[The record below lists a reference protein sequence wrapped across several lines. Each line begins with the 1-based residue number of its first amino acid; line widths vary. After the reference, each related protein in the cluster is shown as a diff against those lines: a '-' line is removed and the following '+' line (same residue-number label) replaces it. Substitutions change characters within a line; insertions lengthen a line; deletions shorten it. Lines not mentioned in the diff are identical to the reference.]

1 MTPTS
6 PSGDKSTR
14 GVPILPQISS
24 TSNATSS
31 WSVTRAIGNKRYEIA
46 GLEIGARAN
55 LDSAVYPGLE
65 RLVGVFLTSHPYDGT
80 LVTSGCAQGRVKAAE
95 SVQILPKRGATFP
108 AVRAIAIAS
117 HEHNHAQRCC
127 FWLVTKIVLKPQIL
141 RNKRRNFVSTCES
154 RLNLAASL
162 PEAAHPFCAVD
173 YLPDNN
179 QVDREDDESRQK
191 TDREHY
197 SVLLEIGQCDESDEN
212 SKKDVAQRNRS

>member
-1 MTPTS
+1 MVS
-6 PSGDKSTR
+6 HACHREQQIRNRGLGDRCALEPRFGRLSR
-14 GVPILPQISS
+14 PGAARWRFPYQPPIPW
-24 TSNATSS
+24 N
-31 WSVTRAIGNKRYEIA
+31 
-46 GLEIGARAN
+46 
-55 LDSAVYPGLE
+55 
-65 RLVGVFLTSHPYDGT
+65 

-95 SVQILPKRGATFP
+95 SVQILLKRGATFP

-154 RLNLAASL
+154 RLNLTASL
-162 PEAAHPFCAVD
+162 PEAADPFCAVD

-197 SVLLEIGQCDESDEN
+197 SVLLEIGQCDEGDEK